1 MEITDLELLARL
13 ALAAALGALIGAER
27 EARDQPAGLRTHV
40 LVSVGAALFTLVSA
54 YGFAE
59 FRRPAP
65 AGATQTFVDPTR
77 IAAQI
82 VAGIGF
88 LGAGAI
94 IRQGL
99 SVRGL
104 TTAAALWIS
113 AAIGMASGA
122 GYYVGAVA
130 TTLLVLGSL
139 VGLRVVRERLISRV
153 RADYVLLEFATRRRE
168 RLADVLS
175 CVAQHG
181 VDVEGMSVQH
191 VDDTHAY
198 QMELRVPPAVALDPV
213 IEEVRGLPDVEDV
226 SAQGVRGALGLTND
240 SPQPS

>member
-1 MEITDLELLARL
+1 MEISDLELLARL
-13 ALAAALGALIGAER
+13 ALAAVLGAVIGTER

-54 YGFAE
+54 YAFEE
-59 FRRPAP
+59 FRRPATV
-65 AGATQTFVDPTR
+65 GGGQTFPDPTR

-82 VAGIGF
+82 VTGIGF

-130 TTLLVLGSL
+130 TTALVLGSL
-139 VGLRVVRERLISRV
+139 VGLRVIRERLVSRV
-153 RADYVLLEFATRRRE
+153 RADYAVLEFSTRQRE
-168 RLADVLS
+168 RLADAMTLL
-175 CVAQHG
+175 AQHG
-181 VDVEGMSVQH
+181 VHVEAMSLHDEDGV
-191 VDDTHAY
+191 HAY
-198 QMELRVPPAVALDPV
+198 RLELRAPPGADLDSALEALRRLEGV
-213 IEEVRGLPDVEDV
+213 TEA
-226 SAQGVRGALGLTND
+226 SAQGVRGLFGSGGSTA
-240 SPQPS
+240 